1 MTETRKVLVIYTGG
15 TIGMI
20 MDEESQSLIPIDF
33 EKIFQHIPVLESM
46 HVDID
51 HTSLDEIIDSSDMN
65 PQFWIKLV
73 DIIEKNYLDYDGF
86 VVLHGSDT
94 MAYTASA
101 LSFMLEN
108 LDKPVIL
115 TGSQLPLGMVRSDGR
130 ENFINAVEIASAYED
145 DTPIVPEVCIFFE
158 NRLFRGNRTSKF
170 NAEHFDAF
178 ISGNYP
184 DLAEVGVHI
193 KYNKNFIRKP
203 SNKKLKPHK
212 NLSNEVGILKLFPGI
227 PLSLVENTLN
237 MQNLKI
243 VILESF
249 GAGNAPTA
257 KEFLNIIE
265 KAGKNGKIIL
275 NISQCKSGEVEMGL
289 YAASKHLLEM
299 GVVSGKDMT
308 TEAALTKSMYLLGEG
323 MHDAELKKLLQK
335 SIRGEMSN

>member
-15 TIGMI
+15 TIGMM
-20 MDEESQSLIPIDF
+20 MDEESQSLVPIDF

-46 HVDID
+46 NVEID
-51 HTSLDEIIDSSDMN
+51 HVSMDEIIDSSDMN

-73 DIIEKNYLDYDGF
+73 GIIEKNYLDYDGF

-94 MAYTASA
+94 MAYTASM

-108 LDKPVIL
+108 LNKPVIL

-130 ENFINAVEIASAYED
+130 ENFINAVEIASAYEE

-184 DLAEVGVHI
+184 VLAEVGVHI
-193 KYNKNFIRKP
+193 KYNKVYIRKP
-203 SNKKLKPHK
+203 AYKALKAHKKL
-212 NLSNEVGILKLFPGI
+212 SNAVGILKLFPGI
-227 PLSLVENTLN
+227 PLSLVKNTLS
-237 MQNLKI
+237 QDDLEI
-243 VILESF
+243 LILESF
-249 GAGNAPTA
+249 GAGNAPTH
-257 KEFLNIIE
+257 KDFLALIE
-265 KAGKNGKIIL
+265 EAGKKNKIIL
-275 NISQCKSGEVEMGL
+275 NVSQCKSGEVEMGR
-289 YAASKHLLEM
+289 YATSKKLLEL
-299 GVVSGKDMT
+299 GVISGRDMT

-323 MHDAELKKLLQK
+323 YRDSELKKLLQK
-335 SIRGEMSN
+335 SIRGEMSQ